1 MTGLIPFISGILL
14 GIRFLVYYVQGTG
27 NGHVQSLILAAVFLM
42 LGWQTFMVA
51 FEADT
56 IAANRKLLQD
66 IQYRIKRLEMKG
78 DADVE
83 S

>member
-1 MTGLIPFISGILL
+1 
-14 GIRFLVYYVQGTG
+14 
-27 NGHVQSLILAAVFLM
+27 
-42 LGWQTFMVA
+42 MVA